1 MTIEDILDE
10 NARQKVEIK
19 RLQDILD
26 TNITELFNRTDANSK
41 EIRHN
46 EDSISTLRGR
56 ATIME
61 GNISQNEDVIGQNK
75 LAIGQNN
82 KTIGQHEE
90 AIGQNNKMIG
100 QNKESIEQ
108 NEKAIGQDKVSI
120 GQNKESIEQNEKDI
134 GKNEKDIGKN
144 GESIGKLAHIN
155 MMLCGYRDNVI
166 HQGTIYYDR
175 LTSESKNSEWPNGG
189 DGKLNLGTGVYTCL
203 TAGYYTITMSG
214 HAGLNPGESATTYLY
229 HNGNKVQESG
239 WESWNASGNDGHI
252 RDQSS
257 RTVILHMSYNDRLEW
272 RADKL
277 QGSSN
282 SPYIRQLTLCLS
294 LTASDH

>member
-166 HQGTIYYDR
+166 HEGTIHYDY
-175 LTSESKNSEWPNGG
+175 LLSESKNSGWPNGG
-189 DGKLNLGTGVYTCL
+189 DGKLDLGTGVYTCL

-214 HAGLNPGESATTYLY
+214 WAGMNPSEEVSSFLYRNGEKVEASRWHTYTSNN
-229 HNGNKVQESG
+229 NGG
-239 WESWNASGNDGHI
+239 WVL
-252 RDQSS
+252 DQGS
-257 RTVILHMSYNDRLEW
+257 RTVILHMSYNDKLEW
-272 RADKL
+272 RADDMW
-277 QGSSN
+277 GSSD
-282 SPYIRQLTLCLS
+282 SPHLYGLTLCLS